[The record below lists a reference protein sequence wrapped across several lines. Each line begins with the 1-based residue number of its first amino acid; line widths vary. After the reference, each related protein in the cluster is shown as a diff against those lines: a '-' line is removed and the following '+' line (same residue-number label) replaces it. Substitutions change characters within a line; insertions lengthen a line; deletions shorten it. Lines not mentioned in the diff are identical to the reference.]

1 MLAQCLLIASAF
13 TVTSRSWKHV
23 GFFVVSDVG
32 IWEKPALRGS
42 TALWTE
48 LRLEVAEAS
57 GDGWPPTP
65 PGETWHLQWVVFVGQ
80 KGGFIHR
87 AERTSWHKVFHY
99 WDGFFWGKCSY
110 SVISRKPENG
120 LWFHSQHFDKMPQN
134 KGYKRDFY
142 KSGFCSPKS
151 LKWSQWFPSSSH
163 MAPVKME
170 QHWKSLPSIMALC
183 ESSTNEGISS
193 TDIVRT
199 AGSQMQ
205 MCNFFFLFKK
215 LLNSV
220 IKLVLRTSVALFWD
234 FLRLSLHSGTLVL
247 LAYAGLILKTSEVPL
262 QVTRNSLRAAALGNR
277 ACRRALSWECGRT
290 ELFAGIASLGRVCGP
305 NSRCWKIREYGVSL
319 LCPWCTPQM
328 ASLIAIYF
336 FIQRLN

>member
-1 MLAQCLLIASAF
+1 MWSVSECVCVCVCMSMLAQCLLIASAF

-32 IWEKPALRGS
+32 IWEKPALWGS

-99 WDGFFWGKCSY
+99 WDGFFWGKCLY

-134 KGYKRDFY
+134 KGYKRDFLQVRFLFPKIFKMKPVISQFFTHGPSQDGTTLEKPSKHHGPVRILY
-142 KSGFCSPKS
+142 EWRHFFYRHSTYGRKSNADV
-151 LKWSQWFPSSSH
+151 Q
-163 MAPVKME
+163 
-170 QHWKSLPSIMALC
+170 
-183 ESSTNEGISS
+183 
-193 TDIVRT
+193 
-199 AGSQMQ
+199 
-205 MCNFFFLFKK
+205 FFFLFK
-215 LLNSV
+215 LLNSDKV
-220 IKLVLRTSVALFWD
+220 GIENLSCLILRLLKAEFVLWDFSFARICGIDSKNVRGTITSHEEQSQSSCFGQQSLQAHTVMGVWPNRTVCWDRQSVWNACVAL
-234 FLRLSLHSGTLVL
+234 TV
-247 LAYAGLILKTSEVPL
+247 AAG
-262 QVTRNSLRAAALGNR
+262 R
-277 ACRRALSWECGRT
+277 
-290 ELFAGIASLGRVCGP
+290 
-305 NSRCWKIREYGVSL
+305 
-319 LCPWCTPQM
+319 
-328 ASLIAIYF
+328 
-336 FIQRLN
+336 